1 MTLLISINEKL
12 SLQNN
17 AVALLIKKTAYA
29 ILTA

>member
-17 AVALLIKKTAYA
+17 AVALLIKKQHMQF
-29 ILTA
+29 

>member
-17 AVALLIKKTAYA
+17 AVALLIKKQHRQ
-29 ILTA
+29 IDV